1 MIGHKLVGVHWQN
14 QKIVVGEQSA
24 HCLRCF
30 SVKISIGDM
39 GESHKPAA
47 TWTMKSSLINN
58 GDPEFMAF
66 EQNPGTQGVKFVLDP
81 LHLDP

>member
-1 MIGHKLVGVHWQN
+1 M
-14 QKIVVGEQSA
+14 
-24 HCLRCF
+24 
-30 SVKISIGDM
+30 KISIGDM

-81 LHLDP
+81 PGSMELGRVKTRDPSLGQPRHLC